1 MGLGYP
7 VGSFFYGR
15 FQMQE
20 NQIFR
25 YLREK
30 EAADFISVSVQ
41 TLRNWRHRG
50 EGPKFHKPTP
60 KVVRYRLDQLQEF
73 MEQK

>member
-1 MGLGYP
+1 
-7 VGSFFYGR
+7 
-15 FQMQE
+15 MQE
-20 NQIFR
+20 NQILR
-25 YLREK
+25 YLREQ

-60 KVVRYRLDQLQEF
+60 KVVRYRLDELKQF